1 MEWQNEQ
8 DLNYYNF
15 SMRNYNVALGRWM
28 NLDL

>member
-8 DLNYYNF
+8 DLNYYDLG
-15 SMRNYNVALGRWM
+15 MRNYDAALGRWM